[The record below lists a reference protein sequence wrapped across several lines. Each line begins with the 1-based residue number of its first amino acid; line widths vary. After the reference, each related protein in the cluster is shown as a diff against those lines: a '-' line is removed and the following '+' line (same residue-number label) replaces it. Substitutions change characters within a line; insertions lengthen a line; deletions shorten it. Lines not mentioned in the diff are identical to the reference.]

1 MPVFDDAVED
11 LHADEDLSVAA
22 SFRRPP
28 YAWESVRVILSQP
41 TDALGNARAGSLQ
54 ADILASATTDDPVR
68 GDELRIDVATGAIAA
83 NTVFIVEDAERDP
96 LALSWRLT
104 LADHN

>member
-1 MPVFDDAVED
+1 MGVFDDAIED

-28 YAWESVRVILSQP
+28 YTWQPVRVILSQP
-41 TDALGNARAGSLQ
+41 TDITGTARAGSLQ
-54 ADILASATTDDPVR
+54 AEIRAEAITDEPQR
-68 GDELRIDVATGAIAA
+68 GDELRIGAD
-83 NTVFIVEDAERDP
+83 TYTVEDTERDA

-104 LADHN
+104 LSSPARD